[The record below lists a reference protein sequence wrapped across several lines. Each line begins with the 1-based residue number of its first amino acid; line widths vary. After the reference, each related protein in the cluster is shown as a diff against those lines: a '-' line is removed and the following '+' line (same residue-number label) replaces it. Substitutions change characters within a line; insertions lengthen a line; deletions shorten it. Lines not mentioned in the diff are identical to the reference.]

1 MAPPSGAAAYK
12 KTDGS
17 LTISADEQ
25 SVSWTPAAAGAA
37 APITIYVANISSEW
51 IWIWIALSLS
61 FLPFANRRM
70 CRPDL
75 QQTPASKPKVMLKI
89 FARAPD
95 SPPDSTPE
103 AYVFQFTGGADA
115 RPQADA
121 IKETLSAR
129 INTLRSQTPSQT
141 PAPGG
146 SGSGEGVSAAMAI
159 ANAVTSAGTSKNP
172 LDDENK
178 LRTDGELQQS
188 LLKADSNLRRMFTE
202 GLNTKP
208 DALTS
213 GQFMSQFWSTRL
225 HLLRAHAIEQSQ
237 MRGSYNVLSSL
248 KPRVEGDN
256 VTRMNI
262 SKEQIALI
270 FSQHP
275 LVKRVY
281 DEIVPKLNEQQ
292 FWSRFFQSR
301 LFKKLRGE
309 RISDADATD
318 AILDKYLRTDDAARP
333 GRDGNVHHFLDL
345 AGNEGNHSQRRGN
358 RPDLDMRPSGM
369 DKVPIIRT
377 LNSLSEKIM
386 ANVAPSDGD
395 MSAPIGLNEEAWK
408 NLQLQDLRG
417 DEEQSRITLNIRD
430 QSRFFSSTQEEDKSK
445 QFAQQDPDQLLQ
457 TLRAE
462 IAQDLP
468 PQGNTQLR
476 LLVDPGDDED
486 EEMEDAPASRR
497 PVGSSAAL
505 HDSFAQILEAVRDRR
520 AQLNEQSTSETH
532 GLSIALFD
540 RLTLTHATTTE
551 FLHQFWQAYLSGN
564 PDRAGEVASLA
575 ESLQRAS
582 ERIKAVA
589 NDAEADRKVEVDR
602 LKQHARDMF
611 ERTQRKIRPRLDDV
625 GGGQKVVNQ
634 LLGPTLHALDVALNR
649 YQAELA
655 EQNKEA
661 AAMAA

>member
-17 LTISADEQ
+17 LTISADEY
-25 SVSWTPAAAGAA
+25 SVTWTPQAAGAVQ
-37 APITIYVANISSEW
+37 PITIHVANIS
-51 IWIWIALSLS
+51 
-61 FLPFANRRM
+61 N
-70 CRPDL
+70 L

-95 SPPDSTPE
+95 SPADATPE

-141 PAPGG
+141 PGPTPGG
-146 SGSGEGVSAAMAI
+146 GGGEGVSAAMAI

-178 LRTDGELQQS
+178 LRTNGELQQS

-208 DALTS
+208 DALSS

-318 AILDKYLRTDDAARP
+318 AILDKYLKTDESAGP
-333 GRDGNVHHFLDL
+333 GRDGGIHHFLDL

-358 RPDLDMRPSGM
+358 RPDLDMRPSGV

-395 MSAPIGLNEEAWK
+395 MSAPVGMNEEAWK
-408 NLQLQDLRG
+408 KLQLQDLRG

-430 QSRFFSSTQEEDKSK
+430 QSRFFSNTQEEDKSK

-457 TLRAE
+457 TLRME

-468 PQGNTQLR
+468 VQGNTQLR
-476 LLVDPGDDED
+476 KLVDPGDDED
-486 EEMEDAPASRR
+486 EEMEDAPATQR

-520 AQLNEQSTSETH
+520 AQLNEQSTSETF

-564 PDRAGEVASLA
+564 PDRAGEIASLA

-589 NDAEADRKVEVDR
+589 NDAEADRKIEVDKLR
-602 LKQHARDMF
+602 QHAREVF
-611 ERTQRKIRPRLDDV
+611 ERTQRKIRPNLEAV
-625 GGGQKVVNQ
+625 QGGQKVVNQ
-634 LLGPTLHALDVALNR
+634 LLGPTLHALDVALNK
-649 YQAELA
+649 YQEELA

-661 AAMAA
+661 AAMPA

>member
-1 MAPPSGAAAYK
+1 MAPPSGAASYK
-12 KTDGS
+12 KADGS
-17 LTISADEQ
+17 LTISVDES
-25 SVSWTPAAAGAA
+25 SVTWMPAATGAA
-37 APITIYVANISSEW
+37 QPITIQVINIS
-51 IWIWIALSLS
+51 
-61 FLPFANRRM
+61 N
-70 CRPDL
+70 L

-95 SPPDSTPE
+95 SPPDATPE

-129 INTLRSQTPSQT
+129 INTLRSQTPAQT
-141 PAPGG
+141 PGPTPGG
-146 SGSGEGVSAAMAI
+146 GSGEGLSAAMAI

-178 LRTDGELQQS
+178 LRTNGELQQS

-208 DALTS
+208 DALSS

-318 AILDKYLRTDDAARP
+318 AILDKYLRTDESAGP
-333 GRDGNVHHFLDL
+333 GREGGIHHFLDL

-358 RPDLDMRPSGM
+358 RPDLDMRPSGV

-395 MSAPIGLNEEAWK
+395 MSAPVGMNEEAWK
-408 NLQLQDLRG
+408 KLQLQDLRG

-430 QSRFFSSTQEEDKSK
+430 QSRFFSSTQEDDKSK

-457 TLRAE
+457 ALRAE

-468 PQGNTQLR
+468 AQGNTQLSK
-476 LLVDPGDDED
+476 LVDPGNDED
-486 EEMEDAPASRR
+486 EEMEDAPAIQR

-520 AQLNEQSTSETH
+520 AQLSDQSTSETF

-589 NDAEADRKVEVDR
+589 NDAEADRKVEVDKLR
-602 LKQHARDMF
+602 QHAREVF
-611 ERTQRKIRPRLDDV
+611 ERTQRKIRPNLEGV
-625 GGGQKVVNQ
+625 QGGQKVVNQ
-634 LLGPTLHALDVALNR
+634 LLGPTLHALNVALSK

-661 AAMAA
+661 AAIPA